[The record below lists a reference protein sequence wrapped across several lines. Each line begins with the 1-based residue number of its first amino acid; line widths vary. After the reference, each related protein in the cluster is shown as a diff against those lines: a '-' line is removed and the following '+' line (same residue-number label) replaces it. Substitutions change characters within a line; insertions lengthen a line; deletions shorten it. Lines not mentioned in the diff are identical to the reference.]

1 VYDVLQTTTTDTE
14 HAADGILTC
23 PGQREEHHM
32 ADPTGNNGDRP
43 YRQYLD
49 DVLAAASPG
58 LEEVV
63 NSKAFG
69 EMLSQTAGNLVALH
83 RLGNDALD
91 LMIRNARLAGRSD
104 VTSLHRQLS
113 RNEDKLEMVLE
124 SVERLE
130 DELAA
135 ERRRNAALAQEAAE
149 REAPARRTARSTG
162 TASRATGDAD
172 QGK

>member
-1 VYDVLQTTTTDTE
+1 
-14 HAADGILTC
+14 
-23 PGQREEHHM
+23 M
-32 ADPTGNNGDRP
+32 ADATGNNGDRP

-58 LEEVV
+58 LEDVV

-69 EMLSQTAGNLVALH
+69 HMLAQSAGNLVALH

-91 LMIRNARLAGRSD
+91 LVIRNARLAGRSD

-130 DELAA
+130 DELAE
-135 ERRRNAALAQEAAE
+135 ERRRNAALAEDAAQ
-149 REAPARRTARSTG
+149 RGASTPARRTSRSTG
-162 TASRATGDAD
+162 AASRSTGDAD

>member
-1 VYDVLQTTTTDTE
+1 
-14 HAADGILTC
+14 
-23 PGQREEHHM
+23 M
-32 ADPTGNNGDRP
+32 ADATGNNGDRP

-69 EMLSQTAGNLVALH
+69 HMLAQSAGNLVALH

-91 LMIRNARLAGRSD
+91 LAIRNARLAGRSD

-124 SVERLE
+124 TVERLE
-130 DELAA
+130 DELAE
-135 ERRRNAALAQEAAE
+135 ERRRNAALAEGAAE
-149 REAPARRTARSTG
+149 RDGSAAARRTSRS
-162 TASRATGDAD
+162 TGDAD
-172 QGK
+172 RGK

>member
-1 VYDVLQTTTTDTE
+1 
-14 HAADGILTC
+14 
-23 PGQREEHHM
+23 M
-32 ADPTGNNGDRP
+32 ADQSGNNSDHP

-63 NSKAFG
+63 NTKAFG
-69 EMLSQTAGNLVALH
+69 HMLSQTAGNLVALH

-124 SVERLE
+124 TVERLE
-130 DELAA
+130 DELAE
-135 ERRRNAALAQEAAE
+135 ERRRAAALAEEAAE
-149 REAPARRTARSTG
+149 GEEPSPARPARRTGRSTG
-162 TASRATGDAD
+162 AASSRSTSSDAD

>member
-1 VYDVLQTTTTDTE
+1 
-14 HAADGILTC
+14 
-23 PGQREEHHM
+23 M
-32 ADPTGNNGDRP
+32 ADATGNNGDRP

-58 LEEVV
+58 LEDVV

-69 EMLSQTAGNLVALH
+69 HMLAQSAGNLVALH

-91 LMIRNARLAGRSD
+91 LVIRNARLAGRSD

-130 DELAA
+130 DELAE
-135 ERRRNAALAQEAAE
+135 ERRRNAALAEDAAQ
-149 REAPARRTARSTG
+149 RGASAPARRTSRSTG
-162 TASRATGDAD
+162 ATPRSTGDAD

>member
-1 VYDVLQTTTTDTE
+1 
-14 HAADGILTC
+14 
-23 PGQREEHHM
+23 M

-63 NSKAFG
+63 NSRAFG
-69 EMLSQTAGNLVALH
+69 HMLSQTAGNLVALH

-91 LMIRNARLAGRSD
+91 LVIRNARLAGRAD
-104 VTSLHRQLS
+104 VTSLHRQLA

-124 SVERLE
+124 TVERLE
-130 DELAA
+130 DELAE
-135 ERRRNAALAQEAAE
+135 ERRRNAALAEEAAQ
-149 REAPARRTARSTG
+149 RDGSSPARAARRTGRTTG
-162 TASRATGDAD
+162 TSSRSTGDAD
-172 QGK
+172 QEK

>member
-1 VYDVLQTTTTDTE
+1 
-14 HAADGILTC
+14 
-23 PGQREEHHM
+23 M
-32 ADPTGNNGDRP
+32 ADATGNHGDRP

-69 EMLSQTAGNLVALH
+69 HMLAQSAGNLVALH

-91 LMIRNARLAGRSD
+91 LAIRNARLAGRSD

-124 SVERLE
+124 TVERLE
-130 DELAA
+130 DELAE
-135 ERRRNAALAQEAAE
+135 ERRRNAAPAEGAAE
-149 REAPARRTARSTG
+149 HDGSATARRTSRSTGAAARSTG
-162 TASRATGDAD
+162 DAD
-172 QGK
+172 RGK

>member
-1 VYDVLQTTTTDTE
+1 
-14 HAADGILTC
+14 
-23 PGQREEHHM
+23 M
-32 ADPTGNNGDRP
+32 AEASGNNADRP

-69 EMLSQTAGNLVALH
+69 HMLSQTAGNLVALH

-91 LMIRNARLAGRSD
+91 LVIRNARLAGRSD

-130 DELAA
+130 DELAE
-135 ERRRNAALAQEAAE
+135 ERRRNAALVEEAAE
-149 REAPARRTARSTG
+149 RDAAAPARPARRTSRSTG
-162 TASRATGDAD
+162 AASRSTTGDAD